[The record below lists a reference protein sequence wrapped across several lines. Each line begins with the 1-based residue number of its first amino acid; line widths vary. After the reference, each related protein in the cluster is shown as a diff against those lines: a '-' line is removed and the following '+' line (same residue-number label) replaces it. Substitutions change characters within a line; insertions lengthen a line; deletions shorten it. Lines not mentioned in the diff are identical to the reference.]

1 MARFRPILT
10 YSAVLVVVFAA
21 ATAIGYV
28 YAYAPERD
36 LVEVVIDRSSPPAS
50 DAEFASGTVSSQSG
64 DTLTIE
70 SALGILEV
78 RLADVILE
86 ELRPLTDPTR
96 IDAGTAV
103 NLGGGRSPV
112 DRIISGVVLIPD
124 ASP

>member
-1 MARFRPILT
+1 MCHECRRWFIDACALFGPPGRQRGEPAET
-10 YSAVLVVVFAA
+10 VF
-21 ATAIGYV
+21 Y
-28 YAYAPERD
+28 
-36 LVEVVIDRSSPPAS
+36 LVEVVIDGSSPPAS